1 MNNRLTEIRE
11 MHERLMKVT
20 KKCLHG
26 NYIDGDQLMEDYES
40 GICSVELISKI
51 LTKQYLTS
59 LHEIYC
65 AVDHHTVPPVNV
77 DNIVIKRI

>member
-1 MNNRLTEIRE
+1 

-26 NYIDGDQLMEDYES
+26 NYIDGDQLMEDCET